1 MTAPDPRKNDQR
13 ERWAL
18 ILGAS
23 SGFGAAA
30 GRALAS
36 EGYGIVGVHLDLRGT
51 IAAANAVRDEI
62 AATGVPVEFHNVN
75 AADDGKRQQVIE
87 ATKQAFDER
96 RAEGR
101 DPFFAVVLHS
111 LAFGTTLSYVTD
123 DADGKEVSQKQL
135 EMTAD
140 VMAHSL
146 IYWVRDL
153 VHAGM
158 LQDGSRVFAMT
169 SEGAIRAVPTYGPVS
184 AAKAALEAHVRQL
197 ALELIDRGIT
207 VNAIRAGVTDTPALR
222 RIPGH
227 EELRRVAEERN
238 PGGRLTRPE
247 DVGERFDRALVAA
260 PVLDDG
266 QRDRRRWRR
275 ADGVPQRGELTPIGV
290 WVRVRPLKPV
300 QNPRNPRCAHVQKQ
314 TGWHAG

>member
-1 MTAPDPRKNDQR
+1 MEDKR

-30 GRALAS
+30 GRSLAGA
-36 EGYGIVGVHLDLRGT
+36 GYPIVGVHLDLRGT
-51 IAAANAVRDEI
+51 IEAANAVRAEI
-62 AATGVPVEFHNVN
+62 AALGVPVVFHNVN
-75 AADDGKRQQVIE
+75 AADDEKRAGVVA
-87 ATKQAFDER
+87 ATKELFEQR
-96 RAEGR
+96 RAEGK
-101 DPFFAVVLHS
+101 DPFVCVLLHS

-123 DADGKEVSQKQL
+123 KAEAKEVSQKQL

-146 IYWVRDL
+146 IYWTRDL
-153 VHAGM
+153 FHAG
-158 LQDGSRVFAMT
+158 LLANGSRVFAMT
-169 SEGAIRAVPTYGPVS
+169 SEGATRAVPTYGPVS

-197 ALELIDRGIT
+197 SMELIPHGIT

-227 EELRRVAEERN
+227 EELRRAAESRN

-247 DVGERFDRALVAA
+247 DVGEALIALASPHLYWMTGNV
-260 PVLDDG
+260 
-266 QRDRRRWRR
+266 
-275 ADGVPQRGELTPIGV
+275 IGV
-290 WVRVRPLKPV
+290 DGGE
-300 QNPRNPRCAHVQKQ
+300 A
-314 TGWHAG
+314 TGARSEGT

>member
-1 MTAPDPRKNDQR
+1 MDDKR

-30 GRALAS
+30 GRSLAGA
-36 EGYGIVGVHLDLRGT
+36 GYPIVGVHLDLRGT
-51 IAAANAVRDEI
+51 IEAANAVRDEI
-62 AATGVPVEFHNVN
+62 AALGVDVAFHNVN
-75 AADDGKRQQVIE
+75 AADDAKRAGVVS
-87 ATKQAFDER
+87 ATKELFEKR
-96 RAEGR
+96 RAEGKE
-101 DPFFAVVLHS
+101 PFIAVLLHS

-123 DADGKEVSQKQL
+123 EPEAKEVSQKQL

-146 IYWVRDL
+146 IYWTRDL
-153 VHAGM
+153 FHAG
-158 LQDGSRVFAMT
+158 LLGSGSRVFAMT
-169 SEGAIRAVPTYGPVS
+169 SEGATRAVPTYGPVS

-197 ALELIDRGIT
+197 SMELISHGIT

-227 EELRRVAEERN
+227 EELRKAAESRN

-247 DVGERFDRALVAA
+247 DVGEALIALASPHLYWMTGNV
-260 PVLDDG
+260 
-266 QRDRRRWRR
+266 
-275 ADGVPQRGELTPIGV
+275 IGV
-290 WVRVRPLKPV
+290 DGGE
-300 QNPRNPRCAHVQKQ
+300 A
-314 TGWHAG
+314 TGARREGA